1 MIKNTIG
8 NLTRL
13 KLRIAHSQSHT
24 KRIKIVMKVL
34 MTLMFL
40 VVFIAGCDQ
49 GRRVMDKAITKS
61 PTMPER
67 VEYPEITFENV
78 LDLAPGCYRL
88 TPNQGY
94 SEGSEGL
101 DVIIYDLS
109 HGNVDAWG
117 SPFPFGA
124 DIAGDAPKIH
134 AFFELTKRPYAL
146 TRDGDRVIAFE
157 PEMDEIVIEIVSQM
171 WVLKET
177 GGSRG
182 NRFEYDVVAYNAIL
196 IENLT
201 HPERTFK
208 YE

>member
-1 MIKNTIG
+1 
-8 NLTRL
+8 
-13 KLRIAHSQSHT
+13 
-24 KRIKIVMKVL
+24 MKVVMAL
-34 MTLMFL
+34 MLL

-49 GRRVMDKAITKS
+49 GRRMMDKAITQL
-61 PTMPER
+61 PTVDTTEPRVETDTMPAQTM
-67 VEYPEITFENV
+67 YSEITFENV
-78 LDLAPGCYRL
+78 LDLAPGRYRL
-88 TPNQGY
+88 IPNQGY
-94 SEGSEGL
+94 AEGSEGV

-124 DIAGDAPKIH
+124 DIAVDAPKIH

-146 TRDGDRVIAFE
+146 TPDGDRVIAFE
-157 PEMDEIVIEIVSQM
+157 PEIDEIVIEIVSQM
-171 WVLKET
+171 WVRKET

-201 HPERTFK
+201 HPERTFE

>member
-1 MIKNTIG
+1 
-8 NLTRL
+8 
-13 KLRIAHSQSHT
+13 
-24 KRIKIVMKVL
+24 MKVVMAL
-34 MTLMFL
+34 MLL
-40 VVFIAGCDQ
+40 VVFIAGCDH
-49 GRRVMDKAITKS
+49 GRRMKVETD
-61 PTMPER
+61 TMTEQTM
-67 VEYPEITFENV
+67 YPEITFENV
-78 LDLAPGCYRL
+78 LDLAPGRYRL

-94 SEGSEGL
+94 AEGSEGV

-124 DIAGDAPKIH
+124 DIAADVPKIY
-134 AFFELTKRPYAL
+134 ALFELTKHPYAL
-146 TRDGDRVIAFE
+146 TPDGDRVIAFE

-171 WVLKET
+171 WVGKET

-201 HPERTFK
+201 HPERTFE